1 MTSVM
6 GQRRKFAAQCVH
18 QNGNRQRVMQWVQ
31 LPTGENKPSW
41 AALFGAVP
49 MVYLFFDPYQRNAP
63 LSEWLWTG
71 LALGIFLIL
80 YFVAAIHWSKPAVM
94 ARVCVAMTVLAVAF
108 SAYRYNGILFFIYV
122 AAFGPIAVGG
132 NMVRSAAIIGGA
144 ILLMS
149 IEWALLR
156 AFSAFPF
163 IVAIEA
169 LLIGGATTFVAR
181 QQAAMR
187 NIHKAV
193 ERERIAR
200 DLHDILGHTLSVVI
214 LKSELAGRL
223 LEQNPGRAKAEI
235 EEVERIARNA
245 LTEVR
250 EAIVGYRTGDLL
262 AELSRC
268 QSTLE
273 TAGLVVER
281 QVEAVDLPLAHER
294 AFALIAREA
303 VTNIVRHANAKRCHL
318 ILKKVGNQVQLEIRD
333 DGKGGEHREGMG
345 MRGIRER
352 VIAIGGTLSW
362 HTEAGT
368 TLTIAIPLA
377 VGESA

>member
-1 MTSVM
+1 
-6 GQRRKFAAQCVH
+6 
-18 QNGNRQRVMQWVQ
+18 MQLVQ

-63 LSEWLWTG
+63 WSEWLWTG
-71 LALGIFLIL
+71 IALAIFLML
-80 YFVAAIHWSKPAVM
+80 YLTAAIHWSKPAVM
-94 ARVCVAMTVLAVAF
+94 ARVCVAMTALAVAF
-108 SAYRYNGILFFIYV
+108 AAYRYNGILFFIYV

-144 ILLMS
+144 ILLMGV
-149 IEWALLR
+149 EWALLR
-156 AFSAFPF
+156 PFSAFPF
-163 IVAIEA
+163 IVAVEA
-169 LLIGGATTFVAR
+169 LLVGGATTFVAR
-181 QQAAMR
+181 QQASMR
-187 NIHKAV
+187 HIHKAV

-214 LKSELAGRL
+214 LKSELASRL
-223 LEQNPGRAKAEI
+223 VELNPVRAKAEI

-250 EAIVGYRTGDLL
+250 EAIVGYRTGDLS
-262 AELSRC
+262 AELLRC

-273 TAGLVVER
+273 TAGIIVER
-281 QVEAVDLPLAHER
+281 HDEIVDLPLAHER
-294 AFALIAREA
+294 ALALIAREA

-318 ILKKVGNQVQLEIRD
+318 TLKKVGRQVQLEIRD
-333 DGKGGEHREGMG
+333 DGSGGAHREGMG

-352 VIAIGGTLSW
+352 VTAIGGALSW
-362 HTEAGT
+362 RTEAGT
-368 TLTIAIPLA
+368 SLTVAVPLGA
-377 VGESA
+377 GDGV